1 MPMKII
7 VTGSS
12 GQVGSYLV
20 EHFSKEHGVIGLDNR
35 PCPFPAAAEFSKKID
50 IAKTRDLGTYFKD
63 ADWIIHTA
71 AQVSVE
77 RSLKDPIFDA
87 KNNVIGTVN
96 VLWNAFMSEA
106 RNFLYVSSAAVYG
119 NPVKVP
125 LPEEHPTNP
134 MSPYGASKLCGEK
147 YALAFAAAYGLSA
160 TIIRPFNI
168 YSSRADPESPYSG
181 VITKFVKWAK
191 EGKPLLIEGD
201 GKQTRDFV
209 HMTDVVRLVDL
220 VIKKSKVSVGRTFN
234 CGTGERSTI
243 LELADAIRILSGGEA
258 QVKHVDPRVGDI
270 KHSCADITNAGEI
283 LGYSPSVP
291 LGKGLKEM
299 MA

>member
-1 MPMKII
+1 MKII

-12 GQVGSYLV
+12 GQVGSCLV
-20 EHFSKEHGVIGLDNR
+20 EHFSKEHEVIGLDNR
-35 PCPFPAAAEFSKKID
+35 PCPFPAAAELSKEID
-50 IAKTRDLGTYFKD
+50 IAKTKDLGAYFKD

-77 RSLKDPIFDA
+77 WSLKDPIFDA
-87 KNNVIGTVN
+87 ENNVVGTVN
-96 VLWNAFMSEA
+96 VLWNAFTGEA
-106 RNFLYVSSAAVYG
+106 RNFLYISSAAVYG

-147 YALAFAAAYGLSA
+147 YALAFAAAYGLGA
-160 TIIRPFNI
+160 TIVRPFNI
-168 YSSRADPESPYSG
+168 YSSRADPKSPYSG
-181 VITKFVKWAK
+181 VITKFVKWAR

-209 HMTDVVRLVDL
+209 HIADVVRFVDL
-220 VIKKSKVSVGRTFN
+220 VVKKPKASIGRTFN
-234 CGTGERSTI
+234 CGTGKRSTI
-243 LELADAIRILSGGEA
+243 LELADAIRVLSGGEA
-258 QVKHVDPRVGDI
+258 RIKHVDPRIGDI
-270 KHSCADITNAGEI
+270 RHSCADIASAEKT
-283 LGYSPSVP
+283 LGYSPKIP
-291 LGKGLKEM
+291 LNEGLKEL